1 MLKHKLLRFHGLVR
15 AGYRKVL
22 ENVQREHNDFD
33 IPELDLSDSSTP
45 PITEAPSTPKR
56 ALSHLDSNA
65 NANSATPTRT
75 NSVEKLTASQKT
87 PFTAENK
94 FTRVDPSYAPPSPTQ
109 SARRSQQGSSRRGM
123 STSSLKENQLNDASG
138 DFLRKVQKSEG
149 PKVGGG
155 RPLTGQASLVSIGG
169 STVCGGRTPEP
180 GESAQTDTEMELEEN
195 ESESLSL
202 GGLETPK
209 RLVQNGILE
218 PSAEVLTPYNA
229 RLKRSEPPTKDS
241 KVATPTKRRREH
253 AAK

>member
-22 ENVQREHNDFD
+22 ENVQHEHNDFD

-65 NANSATPTRT
+65 NANSTTPTRT

-109 SARRSQQGSSRRGM
+109 SARRSQQGSSRRGI

-138 DFLRKVQKSEG
+138 DFLRKVQKTESLQ
-149 PKVGGG
+149 VSG

-169 STVCGGRTPEP
+169 STVCGRRTPEP
-180 GESAQTDTEMELEEN
+180 GEGAQTDTEMEVEEN
-195 ESESLSL
+195 EQ
-202 GGLETPK
+202 GNRT
-209 RLVQNGILE
+209 
-218 PSAEVLTPYNA
+218 
-229 RLKRSEPPTKDS
+229 
-241 KVATPTKRRREH
+241 
-253 AAK
+253 